1 MLPAPEC
8 RAGSAPTA
16 TYLGMFRDVAE
27 RVVALRWRILAL
39 AIGGFGIGT
48 GEFVPMGLL
57 PEIAADLGV
66 SIPEAGHLI
75 SSYALGVVV
84 GAPLIAALGSRM
96 PRRRLLIGL
105 GVLLTLGNVLSAI
118 APDYWSLMG
127 ARFLAGMPHG
137 AYFGVASLVG
147 AAIAGEGRR
156 AWAVTR
162 MMLGLSVAN
171 VIGVPIAAWLGQQYG
186 WRVAF
191 LSIVVVG
198 VMNVIALIML
208 LGPVPDQKDASV
220 RGELSALKSAQVWLT
235 LGVGAIGFGGV
246 FALYSYISP
255 VFTNEADLDIS
266 LIPIVLV
273 IFGSGMVVGNIFW
286 GRWIDRSVVGSMAIL
301 LVLMAAFLTM
311 FALAAGN
318 PYLAMPS
325 LFLVGSATALASAT
339 QTRLMDVAGKAQ
351 TMAAALNHSAF
362 NMGNALGAFL
372 GGLVIAAGWGW
383 RAPSWVGVGLAI
395 AGLGILGLSVALEK
409 REAARA

>member
-1 MLPAPEC
+1 M
-8 RAGSAPTA
+8 
-16 TYLGMFRDVAE
+16 MFRDAAQ
-27 RVVALRWRILAL
+27 RVVALRWRIFAL

-57 PEIAADLGV
+57 PEIAEDLGV

-84 GAPLIAALGSRM
+84 GAPLIAALVSRM
-96 PRRRLLIGL
+96 PRRRVLIGL
-105 GVLLTLGNVLSAI
+105 GLLLTLGNVLSAI

-171 VIGVPIAAWLGQQYG
+171 VIGVPFAAWLGQQYG

-198 VMNVIALIML
+198 VINVIALIML

-246 FALYSYISP
+246 FALYSYVSP
-255 VFTNEADLDIS
+255 VFTREAGLDIS

-273 IFGSGMVVGNIFW
+273 VFGSGMVAGNIFW
-286 GRWIDRSVVGSMAIL
+286 GKWIDRSVVGSMAIL
-301 LVLMAAFLTM
+301 LVLMAVFLTL

-318 PYLAMPS
+318 PYLAMPA